1 MRPETPI
8 EMEYAYGYNE
18 GVYVAEYDKAN
29 SQLGIAGERII
40 ERLEEISV
48 YRDSEQ
54 AGLGMAKYHP
64 RGADMARN
72 SRKLRAWCLGWIR
85 GYTEEVKK

>member
-1 MRPETPI
+1 MKDLSL
-8 EMEYAYGYNE
+8 EMEYAYGHNE
-18 GVYVAEYDKAN
+18 GAYVAECDRAN
-29 SQLGIAGERII
+29 SQLGISSERIA
-40 ERLEEISV
+40 ERMEEVSS

-64 RGADMARN
+64 RGESLARN

-85 GYTEEVKK
+85 GYREELNR